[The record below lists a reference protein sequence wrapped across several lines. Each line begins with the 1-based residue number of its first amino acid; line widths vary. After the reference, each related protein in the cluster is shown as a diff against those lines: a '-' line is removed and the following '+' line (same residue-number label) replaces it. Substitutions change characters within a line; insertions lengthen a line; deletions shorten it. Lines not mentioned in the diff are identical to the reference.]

1 MVHYSISQIIDV
13 HVYQV
18 YAWATCSKQVIEV
31 SVVQRGDGSQ
41 ANRFAY
47 VLVSSACVCVPV
59 HGYGCYLSRCH
70 GVYPVVH
77 KDERDNVK
85 SLTCE
90 TNVVQMRPREFSM
103 TPL

>member
-47 VLVSSACVCVPV
+47 VLVSSACVCVCASPW
-59 HGYGCYLSRCH
+59 LW
-70 GVYPVVH
+70 
-77 KDERDNVK
+77 
-85 SLTCE
+85 LLFI
-90 TNVVQMRPREFSM
+90 QMSWCIPRG
-103 TPL
+103 TQG

>member
-47 VLVSSACVCVPV
+47 VLVSSACVCVCQSMAMAAIYPDV
-59 HGYGCYLSRCH
+59 M
-70 GVYPVVH
+70 VY
-77 KDERDNVK
+77 
-85 SLTCE
+85 
-90 TNVVQMRPREFSM
+90 
-103 TPL
+103 TPWYTRMSATM